1 VDGQGQGGR
10 LGGNAHHPGAPVPA
24 GPPRVREIEA
34 THVVEGQDG
43 RVAWGRSGSAV
54 ADTKEPFA
62 WAVSS
67 DNKSIVGAD
76 EDGYFR
82 ITLLGADRME
92 KCYIHNGLSPSRS
105 IVAGCYVM
113 SRVKR

>member
-1 VDGQGQGGR
+1 M
-10 LGGNAHHPGAPVPA
+10 
-24 GPPRVREIEA
+24 REIEA

-43 RVAWGRSGSAV
+43 QVAWGRSGSAV

-62 WAVSS
+62 WA
-67 DNKSIVGAD
+67 I
-76 EDGYFR
+76 
-82 ITLLGADRME
+82 GADRME